1 MDKPTFSP
9 SMACNMGTEI
19 QCHSFVCDGK
29 IEYLSDC
36 RHELAGQTVEML
48 EEAE

>member
-9 SMACNMGTEI
+9 SMGCNMGTEL
-19 QCHSFVCDGK
+19 QCHSFVRDGR

-36 RHELAGQTVEML
+36 RHELAGQTIDML
-48 EEAE
+48 DEEA